1 MTKPINIFII
11 YAREDK
17 EIKQGLL
24 SYLNPF
30 VKPYNLNIWHDAHIQ
45 PGQEWKYS
53 IDSRLNQTDLF
64 VMLVSI
70 DFMNSHFIHQVEFK
84 YAVERH
90 KANKSII
97 IPVITRE
104 CPWDIDFEFDDYS
117 FSLKELQVLPDEGK
131 PIVDWKTS
139 DHAFNNIATGIRKV
153 VASIKKNQEQQE
165 ALEKDQQQIEKA
177 QGEYDKKRIEEEEK
191 QKKIDHEEE
200 SFWVLVEEENSIDGY
215 KGYLQK
221 YPNGKHKDVALSV
234 IRTLEN
240 INKKR
245 QKDEEEVLWKTSS
258 ENNTIDSYR
267 NYLEKTELGFYK
279 EQANKLIPEIE
290 KKNKEILAEKEHQLK
305 EEQDNKLWK
314 ESLGANTISAYKK
327 YLNDPK
333 AGLFKEK
340 AEQAIKQLEAEQKE
354 KELEQRLWQKA
365 KTENTI
371 NVYNEYLQHYPK
383 GSHRADASN
392 AINSIEKKNQEI
404 LAEKE
409 RQLKEEQDNK
419 LWKEISGANTI
430 VSYKRYL
437 NETKVGLFKEKAQHA
452 LSQLEAEQ
460 KEKEL
465 EEQLWQKT
473 KTDAT
478 LDSYNLYLKKYPN
491 GSYTAAAKTAIT
503 NIEEARKQEEAAAL
517 KLINNTKEETTKKG
531 KSKKYVF
538 IIGGIVVIA
547 AVVFGIMKMTSNSNS
562 SIREQTVPELKQ
574 EENTTTTVNNDEE
587 KKRQDSINAAI
598 AKEKEDS
605 INRRLSVSVGD
616 KYEGGIVVRPAS
628 NTVPGLLVTDFDLN
642 AGNKVDWENA
652 NKLCEGLIVDQ
663 EFKGWSLPTLD
674 ELKLI
679 HKARDHISDLIR
691 GDLFWSMTKNKNNG
705 WTKLFRFS
713 DGSTHERNQDM
724 SYNKFFVRAVRKF

>member
-1 MTKPINIFII
+1 MPKPINIFII

-117 FSLKELQVLPDEGK
+117 FSLKELQVLPDEGR

-177 QGEYDKKRIEEEEK
+177 QEESDKKRIEEEEK
-191 QKKIDHEEE
+191 QKKIDLEEE

-221 YPNGKHKDVALSV
+221 YPNGKHKNVALSV

-267 NYLEKTELGFYK
+267 NYLEKTELGLYK

-290 KKNKEILAEKEHQLK
+290 KKNQEIQAEKERQLN

-314 ESLGANTISAYKK
+314 DASVANSIPSYKK
-327 YLNDPK
+327 YLTETK
-333 AGLFKEK
+333 LGLFKVK
-340 AEQAIKQLEAEQKE
+340 AEQAIKQLESEQ
-354 KELEQRLWQKA
+354 
-365 KTENTI
+365 T
-371 NVYNEYLQHYPK
+371 
-383 GSHRADASN
+383 
-392 AINSIEKKNQEI
+392 
-404 LAEKE
+404 
-409 RQLKEEQDNK
+409 
-419 LWKEISGANTI
+419 
-430 VSYKRYL
+430 
-437 NETKVGLFKEKAQHA
+437 
-452 LSQLEAEQ
+452 
-460 KEKEL
+460 EKEL

-473 KTDAT
+473 KTEAT
-478 LDSYNLYLKKYPN
+478 PDSYNLYLKKYPN
-491 GSYTAAAKTAIT
+491 GSYTAAAKTTIIK
-503 NIEEARKQEEAAAL
+503 IEEARKQEEAAAL
-517 KLINNTKEETTKKG
+517 KLINNAKEETTKKG
-531 KSKKYVF
+531 RSRKYVF

-562 SIREQTVPELKQ
+562 STREQTLPEIKQ
-574 EENTTTTVNNDEE
+574 EENKTAAVNIDEE
-587 KKRQDSINAAI
+587 KKRQESITAAI

-605 INRRLSVSVGD
+605 IKRRLAVSVGD
-616 KYEGGIVVRPAS
+616 KYEGGIVIRPAS
-628 NTVPGLLVTDFDLN
+628 NSLPGLLVTDFDLN
-642 AGNKVDWENA
+642 DGNKADWGNA
-652 NKLCEGLIVDQ
+652 NKLCEELTVD
-663 EFKGWSLPTLD
+663 EFTGWSLPTLD

-679 HKARDHISDLIR
+679 YKARDHISDLRR
-691 GDLFWSMTKNKNNG
+691 GDLFWSYTKNESNG

-724 SYNKFFVRAVRKF
+724 SYNRFFVRAVRKF